1 MLDGGKGW
9 EKAVHMPPCVTYVT
23 EEHLFVGIKP
33 KKLYSASCVG
43 SSMFNTLQV
52 DGLARP
58 EHMDFG

>member
-1 MLDGGKGW
+1 
-9 EKAVHMPPCVTYVT
+9 MPPCVTYVT